1 MEKIMNN
8 FRIKALLILM
18 TVLSI
23 VVISCDDSTTD
34 PVTDTPTIN
43 SISYN
48 AGYVGMELT
57 INGANFGEDT
67 DPGTVQFGGVD
78 APDANYTS
86 WTPTQIKVVIPVG
99 AKSGKVVVINDGV
112 SSNGVDFQIIAAT
125 PAQPTDVFAT
135 SLSSTSV
142 RIKWEA
148 DSTAQY
154 TLYAAYLIKVYDEAM
169 AQVGSSVTIDK
180 ATKQYDVTGL
190 TEGTEYTFKVY
201 GKYATGVESTTPAEV
216 IWSPATRFNELAGST
231 IRVYETAS
239 SKGSGLDLYDAT
251 TQKPQILTVNSGS
264 MWNLGLD
271 TRTSN
276 KVFFGPARSIDYNYT
291 GTPALTEIGQDI
303 LFYSNSLDEALD
315 NVPMNS
321 GVDYSAALIDLNTLN
336 LNGKNAVVFL
346 IRTAPTSG
354 DWNYAKVMVKKTGGN
369 WLQGTAPDRYIEVEI
384 SFQKIINVPYART
397 AGQ

>member
-1 MEKIMNN
+1 MNN
-8 FRIKALLILM
+8 LRIKALLILM
-18 TVLSI
+18 AVLSI
-23 VVISCDDSTTD
+23 AIISCDDSTTD
-34 PVTDTPTIN
+34 PTDTPTIN

-86 WTPTQIKVVIPVG
+86 WTPTQIKVIIPAG

-112 SSNGVDFQIIAAT
+112 SSNGVDFQIIEAT
-125 PAQPTDVFAT
+125 PAQPTKLLAT
-135 SLSSTSV
+135 SLNSTTV
-142 RIKWEA
+142 RIAWEA
-148 DSTAQY
+148 PESAQY

-216 IWSPATRFNELAGST
+216 IWSPATRFDEIAATT
-231 IRVYETAS
+231 IRVYETES

-251 TQKPQILTVNSGS
+251 TKGPQILTVSSGS

-271 TRTSN
+271 TRTSS
-276 KVFFGPARSIDYNYT
+276 KVLFGPARSIDYNYT

-303 LFYSNSLDEALD
+303 LFYSNSLDEAFD

-321 GVDYSAALIDLNTLN
+321 GVDYSAAVIDLNTLN
-336 LNGKNAVVFL
+336 LNGKTAVIFL
-346 IRTAPTSG
+346 VRTDATSG

>member
-1 MEKIMNN
+1 MEKLMNN
-8 FRIKALLILM
+8 FRIKALLLLM
-18 TVLSI
+18 AVLSI
-23 VVISCDDSTTD
+23 AVISCDDSTTD
-34 PVTDTPTIN
+34 PVEDTPTIN

-57 INGANFGEDT
+57 INGANFGEAA
-67 DPGTVQFGGVD
+67 DPGTVQFGGID

-86 WTPTQIKVVIPVG
+86 WTPTQIKVVIPTG

-112 SSNGVDFQIIAAT
+112 SSNGVDFQIIEAT
-125 PAQPTDVFAT
+125 PAPPKDIFAT
-135 SLSSTSV
+135 SLNSTTV

-148 DSTAQY
+148 PTSADY

-201 GKYATGVESTTPAEV
+201 GKYATGVESTSPAEV
-216 IWSPATRFNELAGST
+216 VWSPATRFEELAGTS
-231 IRVYETAS
+231 IRVYETES
-239 SKGSGLDLYDAT
+239 NKGSGLDLYDAT

-276 KVFFGPARSIDYNYT
+276 KIFFGPARSIDYNYT
-291 GTPALTEIGQDI
+291 GTPVLTHIGQDM
-303 LFYSNSLDEALD
+303 LYYSNTLDEAFD
-315 NVPMNS
+315 NIPMNS
-321 GVDYSAALIDLNTLN
+321 NIDYSAELIDLNMLN
-336 LNGKNAVVFL
+336 LNGKTAVAFL
-346 IRTAPTSG
+346 VRTEATAG
-354 DWNYAKVMVKKTGGN
+354 DWNYAKVLVKKTGGN
-369 WLQGTAPDRYIEVEI
+369 WLQGTSPDRYIEVEI

>member
-1 MEKIMNN
+1 
-8 FRIKALLILM
+8 M

-23 VVISCDDSTTD
+23 AVISCDDSSTD
-34 PVTDTPTIN
+34 PTDTPTIN
-43 SISYN
+43 SLSFN

-57 INGANFGEDT
+57 INGTTFGEDT

-78 APDANYTS
+78 APDDNYTS
-86 WTPTQIKVVIPVG
+86 WTPTEIKVVVPTG
-99 AKSGKVVVINDGV
+99 AKSGKVVVINDGE
-112 SSNGVDFQIIAAT
+112 SSNGVDFQIIEDR
-125 PAQPTDVFAT
+125 PAPPTALFAT

-142 RIKWEA
+142 RIQWVAPE
-148 DSTAQY
+148 TAKY
-154 TLYAAYLIKVYDEAM
+154 TLYAAYVVKVYDEAM
-169 AQVGSSVTIDK
+169 VQVGSSVTIDK
-180 ATKQYDVTGL
+180 ATNLYDVSGL
-190 TEGTEYTFKVY
+190 IEGTEYTFKVY
-201 GKYATGVESTTPAEV
+201 GKYATGVEGATAAEV
-216 IWSPATRFNELAGST
+216 VWSPATRFDQLAGTT

-291 GTPALTEIGQDI
+291 GTPVLTEIGQDI
-303 LFYSNSLDEALD
+303 LFYTNSLNETLD
-315 NVPMNS
+315 SIPMNS
-321 GVDYSAALIDLNTLN
+321 GVDYSAELIDMNSLN

-346 IRTAPTSG
+346 VRTEATSG

-369 WLQGTAPDRYIEVEI
+369 WLQGTAPDRYLEIEI

-397 AGQ
+397 AGK